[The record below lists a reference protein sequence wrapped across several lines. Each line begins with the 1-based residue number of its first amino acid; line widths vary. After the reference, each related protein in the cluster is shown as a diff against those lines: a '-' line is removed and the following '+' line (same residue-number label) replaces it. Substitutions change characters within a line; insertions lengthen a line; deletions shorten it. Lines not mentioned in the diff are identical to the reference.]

1 MFLCAILLVT
11 AATATTTATAATA
24 TATLGLKIHTAS
36 STPLATTSPSF
47 LGVNIDAAS
56 LYQQARLDF
65 NDADLRAIGAALG
78 AEGPG
83 AQHPMTLRVG
93 GSAADDL
100 GWSSNTS
107 KTNKTIVLDAAYWD
121 EMNQFVGHSGFN
133 LAFDLNGMT
142 SRRNVSTHTRH
153 TSNTP
158 SIANVGAAEVVAAAA
173 GEQVASSGRT
183 EWDPTDATGLLQH
196 VREAGQRVWALQLG
210 NEPGHWQTRHGGE
223 PTPEEHG

>member
-78 AEGPG
+78 AEG
-83 AQHPMTLRVG
+83 H
-93 GSAADDL
+93 
-100 GWSSNTS
+100 
-107 KTNKTIVLDAAYWD
+107 WD
-121 EMNQFVGHSGFN
+121 EMNQFVVHSGFN

-153 TSNTP
+153 TSNTR